1 MEKIPERFRGKIK
14 IDEKGNISK
23 SPRENVEEME
33 RELEESRKIFEKGKD
48 LPVEKQNQLWL
59 RIVELEDKLGKKF
72 DNKRK
77 IIGGQQYL

>member
-14 IDEKGNISK
+14 IDEKGNISE

>member
-14 IDEKGNISK
+14 IDEKGNISE

-72 DNKRK
+72 DDKRK